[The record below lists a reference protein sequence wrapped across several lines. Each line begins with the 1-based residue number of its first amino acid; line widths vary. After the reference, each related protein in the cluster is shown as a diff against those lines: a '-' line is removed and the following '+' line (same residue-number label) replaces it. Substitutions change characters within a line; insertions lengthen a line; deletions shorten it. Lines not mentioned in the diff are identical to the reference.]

1 LAHNP
6 LIYLPKAPIFSKQ
19 KNLLLLHAKI
29 IAGLIGDYTMSVA
42 LKQVI
47 ENIENLSSDEKALV
61 AHCLISS
68 LEVKHDDS
76 VDQAWAELASQR
88 FTELESGL
96 IKGVSWSDI
105 KNKITH

>member
-1 LAHNP
+1 
-6 LIYLPKAPIFSKQ
+6 
-19 KNLLLLHAKI
+19 
-29 IAGLIGDYTMSVA
+29 MSAV

-76 VDQAWAELASQR
+76 VDQAWGELVQQR
-88 FTELESGL
+88 FTELESGAV
-96 IKGVSWSDI
+96 KGVTWGEI
-105 KNKITH
+105 KNKIKQ